1 MPNDR
6 FLNALQGKPQKIPP
20 IWLMRQAGR
29 YHSHYQN
36 LKKSHTFEELCK
48 SPKLAAET
56 AMGPI
61 EDFDFDVA
69 ILFSDILFPLE
80 SLGMNLKYDPG
91 PKFSELLTSENYKK
105 LFNQHLPLQSL
116 SFQAEAIERTIE
128 KLPKDKSMIGFIG
141 GPWTLISYAMGKN
154 KEYSIGDLSE
164 FHWNIINDQ
173 IIPLLRENVSIQI
186 KAGAEIVM
194 IFDSAANQLNKS
206 DFVKYI
212 KIIFEEIVMNFKKK
226 VGYYAKD
233 GVDYSLIEKIKNDS
247 LIPLAGLGID
257 SNHSLGS
264 FFSNSR
270 EGFIQ
275 GNFDEKVMTQPLN
288 IMEKNLDKF
297 IEETSSFSMEQR
309 TGWVCGLGHG
319 VLKTTP
325 EENVRTFVKKIRES
339 FA

>member
-48 SPKLAAET
+48 SPKLSAET

-105 LFNQHLPLQSL
+105 LFNQHLPVQSL

-247 LIPLAGLGID
+247 LIPLAD
-257 SNHSLGS
+257 
-264 FFSNSR
+264 
-270 EGFIQ
+270 
-275 GNFDEKVMTQPLN
+275 
-288 IMEKNLDKF
+288 
-297 IEETSSFSMEQR
+297 
-309 TGWVCGLGHG
+309 
-319 VLKTTP
+319 
-325 EENVRTFVKKIRES
+325 
-339 FA
+339 